1 MKGKNRY
8 ILDSSLLDA
17 FKQAVSDHDDFL
29 INTYSNHN
37 GKNLW
42 SLICS
47 AKDWLSVSVNG
58 LPYIDLT
65 HSHDDVR
72 SLNILQ
78 LITTYDIVLQSIEQL
93 HRVFEMEHPLKKDD
107 SVFNAAV
114 PDDAYFAQIRACFG
128 AHPVDLRSADGTMP
142 DRKSTDKYFA
152 SWSSDVSSSIGG
164 NDDYSVYLYSNRPD
178 EVQPIQFSM
187 SYAKIH
193 EYTIKRYSLLSNVI
207 SEIEKKHGI
216 FIEEQRQM
224 GIRRSSDVVKQLQIL
239 LKENRIRIREH
250 DGYHHDI
257 QTLIELFTAPQDF
270 PEQERQEVAQYLN
283 SLHVLVDELYEAFQ
297 SMAFGEE
304 GMAHGHLLH
313 PRSRKFKGLH
323 YDLEKVFEYLNN
335 PYFRADRVDYHL
347 RRLISEGVLPSYV
360 SRQMDKRDLQLL
372 LLARF
377 TEADNFDCY

>member
-1 MKGKNRY
+1 MNPY

-29 INTYSNHN
+29 INTYCNYN

-58 LPYIDLT
+58 LPHINLN
-65 HSHDDVR
+65 HSHDDMR
-72 SLNILQ
+72 SLNVLQ

-93 HRVFEMEHPLKKDD
+93 HRVIEMEHPLKKDN

-128 AHPVDLRSADGTMP
+128 AHPVDLKSADGTMP

-152 SWSSDVSSSIGG
+152 SWSSDVSSIGG
-164 NDDYSVYLYSNRPD
+164 NDDYSVYLYSNKPD
-178 EVQPIQFSM
+178 EVQSIRFSM
-187 SYAKIH
+187 SFAKIH

-207 SEIEKKHGI
+207 SVIEKKHGM
-216 FIEEQRQM
+216 FIEEQRQRP
-224 GIRRSSDVVKQLQIL
+224 ISRHRSNIVEQLQIL
-239 LKENRIRIREH
+239 LKENSTRIREG
-250 DGYHHDI
+250 DGYHYDI
-257 QTLIELFTAPQDF
+257 ETLIELFTAPQDF
-270 PEQERQEVAQYLN
+270 HEQERQEVALYLN
-283 SLHVLVDELYEAFQ
+283 SLYVLVDELYEAFQ
-297 SMAFGEE
+297 SMSFDED

-313 PRSRKFKGLH
+313 SRSPKFKGLH

-335 PYFRADRVDYHL
+335 PYFHAERVDYHL
-347 RRLISEGVLPSYV
+347 RRLISEGVLPPYV
-360 SRQMDKRDLQLL
+360 SRQMDKLDLQLL
-372 LLARF
+372 LLARL
-377 TEADNFDCY
+377 TDKEMK

>member
-1 MKGKNRY
+1 MMNSY
-8 ILDSSLLDA
+8 ILDSSLLEK

-29 INTYSNHN
+29 INTYSNYI

-65 HSHDDVR
+65 HSRDDVR
-72 SLNILQ
+72 SLNVLQ

-93 HRVFEMEHPLKKDD
+93 HRVFKMEHPLKKDN

-128 AHPVDLRSADGTMP
+128 AHPVDLRSADGT
-142 DRKSTDKYFA
+142 KSTDKYFA
-152 SWSSDVSSSIGG
+152 SWSSEISSIGG
-164 NDDYSVYLYSNRPD
+164 NDDYSVYLYSNNPHT
-178 EVQPIQFSM
+178 VHPIRFSM
-187 SYAKIH
+187 SFAKIH
-193 EYTIKRYSLLSNVI
+193 EYTIKRYSLLLNVI
-207 SEIEKKHGI
+207 SVIEEKHGI
-216 FIEEQRQM
+216 FIEEQRQRP
-224 GIRRSSDVVKQLQIL
+224 ISRHRSDVVEKLQIL
-239 LKENRIRIREH
+239 LKENSTRIREG

-270 PEQERQEVAQYLN
+270 PEQERQEVAQYLK
-283 SLHVLVDELYEAFQ
+283 SLHVLIDGLYEAFQ
-297 SMAFGEE
+297 SMTFSED

-313 PRSRKFKGLH
+313 SRSPKFNGLH

-335 PYFRADRVDYHL
+335 SSYPLSMVDYHL
-347 RRLISEGVLPSYV
+347 KRLISAGVLPSFV
-360 SRQMDKRDLQLL
+360 SLETDKRDLQLL
-372 LLARF
+372 LLARL
-377 TEADNFDCY
+377 ADNTL

>member
-1 MKGKNRY
+1 MNTY
-8 ILDSSLLDA
+8 ILDSSLLEK

-29 INTYSNHN
+29 INTYSNYN

-72 SLNILQ
+72 SLNVLQ

-93 HRVFEMEHPLKKDD
+93 HRVFEMEYPLKKDY

-128 AHPVDLRSADGTMP
+128 AHPVDLRSADGT
-142 DRKSTDKYFA
+142 KSTNKYFA
-152 SWSSDVSSSIGG
+152 SWSSDISNFGDNG
-164 NDDYSVYLYSNRPD
+164 DYSVYLYSNNPD
-178 EVQPIQFSM
+178 VVQPIRFSM
-187 SYAKIH
+187 SFAKIH
-193 EYTIKRYSLLSNVI
+193 EYTVKRYSLLSSMINV
-207 SEIEKKHGI
+207 IEKKDGM
-216 FIEEQRQM
+216 FIEEQRQQE
-224 GIRRSSDVVKQLQIL
+224 IRRRSDIVEQLQIL
-239 LKENRIRIREH
+239 LKENSTRIREG
-250 DGYHHDI
+250 DGYHYDI

-270 PEQERQEVAQYLN
+270 PEQERQKVAQYLK

-297 SMAFGEE
+297 SMTYSED

-313 PRSRKFKGLH
+313 SRSPKFNGLH

-347 RRLISEGVLPSYV
+347 RSLIIEGVLPPYV
-360 SRQMDKRDLQLL
+360 SRQTDKLDLQLP
-372 LLARF
+372 LLARL
-377 TEADNFDCY
+377 TYNEMK

>member
-8 ILDSSLLDA
+8 ILDSSLLEK

-29 INTYSNHN
+29 INTYSNYN

-47 AKDWLSVSVNG
+47 AKDWLSVSVYG
-58 LPYIDLT
+58 LPYIDLS

-72 SLNILQ
+72 SLNVLQ

-93 HRVFEMEHPLKKDD
+93 HRVFEMEYPLKKDD

-128 AHPVDLRSADGTMP
+128 AHPVDLRSADGT
-142 DRKSTDKYFA
+142 KSTDKYFA

-164 NDDYSVYLYSNRPD
+164 YDDYSVYLYSNKPD
-178 EVQPIQFSM
+178 TVQPIRFSM
-187 SYAKIH
+187 SFAKIH

-207 SEIEKKHGI
+207 SVIEKKHGI
-216 FIEEQRQM
+216 FIEEQRQL
-224 GIRRSSDVVKQLQIL
+224 GIGRSSDVVEQLQIL
-239 LKENRIRIREH
+239 LKENSTRIREG

-257 QTLIELFTAPQDF
+257 QTLIELFTAPQSF

-283 SLHVLVDELYEAFQ
+283 SLHVLVAELYEAFQ
-297 SMAFGEE
+297 SMTFGED

-313 PRSRKFKGLH
+313 SRSPKFHGLH
-323 YDLEKVFEYLNN
+323 YDPEKVFEYLNN
-335 PYFRADRVDYHL
+335 PYFRAERVDYHL
-347 RRLISEGVLPSYV
+347 RRLVSEGVLPPYV
-360 SRQMDKRDLQLL
+360 SRQMDKLDLQLL
-372 LLARF
+372 LLARL
-377 TEADNFDCY
+377 TDNEMK

>member
-1 MKGKNRY
+1 MMNSY
-8 ILDSSLLDA
+8 ILDSALLDE

-29 INTYSNHN
+29 INTYSNYN

-58 LPYIDLT
+58 LPYIDLN

-72 SLNILQ
+72 SLNVLQ

-93 HRVFEMEHPLKKDD
+93 HRVFEMDHPLKKDN

-128 AHPVDLRSADGTMP
+128 AHPVDLRSADGT
-142 DRKSTDKYFA
+142 KSTDKYFA
-152 SWSSDVSSSIGG
+152 SWSSGISSIGG
-164 NDDYSVYLYSNRPD
+164 NDDYSVYLYSNNSYT
-178 EVQPIQFSM
+178 VQPIRFSM
-187 SYAKIH
+187 SFAKIH
-193 EYTIKRYSLLSNVI
+193 EYTVKRYSLLSNMI
-207 SEIEKKHGI
+207 SEIENKKGV
-216 FIEEQRQM
+216 FVEEQRQL
-224 GIRRSSDVVKQLQIL
+224 GIRLSSDVVEQLQIL
-239 LKENRIRIREH
+239 LKENSIRIREC

-270 PEQERQEVAQYLN
+270 PEQERQEVAQYLK
-283 SLHVLVDELYEAFQ
+283 SLHVLVGELYEAFQ
-297 SMAFGEE
+297 SMTLGED

-313 PRSRKFKGLH
+313 SRSSKFNGLH

-335 PYFRADRVDYHL
+335 PYFSAERVDYHL
-347 RRLISEGVLPSYV
+347 RRLISEGVLPPYV
-360 SRQMDKRDLQLL
+360 SRQTDKLDLQLL
-372 LLARF
+372 LLARLAD
-377 TEADNFDCY
+377 TEMK

>member
-1 MKGKNRY
+1 MNLY
-8 ILDSSLLDA
+8 ILDSSLLDE

-29 INTYSNHN
+29 INTYSNYN

-47 AKDWLSVSVNG
+47 AKDWLSVSVNS
-58 LPYIDLT
+58 LPYIDLK

-72 SLNILQ
+72 SLNVLQ

-114 PDDAYFAQIRACFG
+114 PDDAFFAQIRACFG
-128 AHPVDLRSADGTMP
+128 AHPVDLRSADGT
-142 DRKSTDKYFA
+142 KSTDKYFA
-152 SWSSDVSSSIGG
+152 SWSSDVGG
-164 NDDYSVYLYSNRPD
+164 NGDYSVYLYSNNPD
-178 EVQPIQFSM
+178 VVQPIRFSI
-187 SYAKIH
+187 SFIKIH
-193 EYTIKRYSLLSNVI
+193 EYAVKRYSLLSNIINV
-207 SEIEKKHGI
+207 IEKKNG
-216 FIEEQRQM
+216 FFVEEQRRREI
-224 GIRRSSDVVKQLQIL
+224 GRSSDVVEMLQVL
-239 LKENRIRIREH
+239 LKENSIRIREH

-297 SMAFGEE
+297 SMTFGED
-304 GMAHGHLLH
+304 GMAHGHLLYS
-313 PRSRKFKGLH
+313 RSSKFKGLH

-335 PYFRADRVDYHL
+335 PYFRAERVDYHL
-347 RRLISEGVLPSYV
+347 RRLISEGVLPPYV
-360 SRQMDKRDLQLL
+360 NRQMDKLDLQLL
-372 LLARF
+372 LLSRLVDLHE
-377 TEADNFDCY
+377 T